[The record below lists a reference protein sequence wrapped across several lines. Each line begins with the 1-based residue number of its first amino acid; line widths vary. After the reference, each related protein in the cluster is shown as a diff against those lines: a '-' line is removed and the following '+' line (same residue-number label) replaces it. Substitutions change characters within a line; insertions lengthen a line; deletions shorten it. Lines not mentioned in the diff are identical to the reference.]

1 VALGE
6 YGEFVIKFG
15 RYRGRALAEVPN
27 SYLRW
32 CLEQDWFEERYLDHV
47 EPFENELQWRET
59 WGIKV
64 EDD

>member
-1 VALGE
+1 MTLGE

-15 RYRGRALAEVPN
+15 RYRGRA
-27 SYLRW
+27 
-32 CLEQDWFEERYLDHV
+32 RYLDHV